1 MCPIWFLNVGV
12 KLLPFIILNVETESA
27 KINILSSQLL
37 IFFVRKHRLHASIYK
52 D

>member
-12 KLLPFIILNVETESA
+12 KLLPFIMFNVETEST

-37 IFFVRKHRLHASIYK
+37 IFLCVKYGLHASLI
-52 D
+52 

>member
-1 MCPIWFLNVGV
+1 M
-12 KLLPFIILNVETESA
+12 LNVETEST

-37 IFFVRKHRLHASIYK
+37 IFFVRKHGLHASIYK